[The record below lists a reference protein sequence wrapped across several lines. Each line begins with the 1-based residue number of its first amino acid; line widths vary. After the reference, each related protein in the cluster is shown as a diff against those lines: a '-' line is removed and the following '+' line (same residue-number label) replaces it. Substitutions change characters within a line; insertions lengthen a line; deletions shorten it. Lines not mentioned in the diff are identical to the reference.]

1 MGMAACQRFRLISPF
16 ADPTTITAWSVIGSM
31 LSSQPELEEL
41 RRRIDVIDNNLL
53 ELLVDRLEVVGQ
65 VAALKADGNAA
76 IYVPSR
82 EAAIIRRLVA
92 RCGDG
97 LPVGTMVRIWRE
109 LLGAGVRREGPF
121 AVGAYVP
128 PDSAGVWD
136 ISRDHFGSQMPM
148 TMFQTTSQVIRA
160 VTDRRV
166 AVGVLPMPQGGDTDP
181 WWVHLLSSDADA
193 PRVIARLPFGP
204 RGNARFDGDALVIG
218 FGSQAASGGGDR
230 TLLATE
236 NAVDISHS
244 RYAGA
249 IAATGLNG
257 VLVAS
262 CVQGGST
269 YTLTEIEGFV
279 PLTDARVAQLRERLG
294 GDLYRL
300 LAVGSYAVPLPT
312 AAGSAPAHAAA
323 VYGTRG

>member
-1 MGMAACQRFRLISPF
+1 
-16 ADPTTITAWSVIGSM
+16 M
-31 LSSQPELEEL
+31 LSSQSELEEL

-53 ELLVDRLEVVGQ
+53 ELLVDRLEVVEQ

-109 LLGAGVRREGPF
+109 LLGAGVRHEGPF

-128 PDSAGVWD
+128 PDSPGVWD

-148 TMFQTTSQVIRA
+148 TVFQTTSQVIRA

-166 AVGVLPMPQGGDTDP
+166 AVGVLPMPQDGDAEP
-181 WWVHLLSSDADA
+181 WWVHLLSPDADI
-193 PRVIARLPFGP
+193 PRVVARLPFGP

-218 FGSQAASGGGDR
+218 YGSQAPSGSDC

-244 RYAGA
+244 RFSSVFTAVGLSCRL
-249 IAATGLNG
+249 IAFHAL
-257 VLVAS
+257 
-262 CVQGGST
+262 GGST
-269 YTLTEIEGFV
+269 YTLIETDGFV
-279 PLTDARVAQLRERLG
+279 PLADPRIVQLRERLG
-294 GDLYRL
+294 GDLHRL
-300 LAVGSYAVPLPT
+300 LAIGSYALPLPE
-312 AAGSAPAHAAA
+312 AAGFAPAHAAA
-323 VYGTRG
+323 VYGARG

>member
-1 MGMAACQRFRLISPF
+1 LISVI
-16 ADPTTITAWSVIGSM
+16 ADPTNIAAWSAIGSM
-31 LSSQPELEEL
+31 LSNQSELEEL

-65 VAALKADGNAA
+65 VAALKADGKAA

-92 RCGDG
+92 RCGDD

-128 PDSAGVWD
+128 PDSPGVWD

-148 TMFQTTSQVIRA
+148 TLFQTTSQVIRA

-166 AVGVLPMPQGGDTDP
+166 AVGVLPIPQEGDADP
-181 WWVHLLSSDADA
+181 WWVHLLSPDADA

-218 FGSQAASGGGDR
+218 FGPQAASGGADR

-244 RYAGA
+244 RFVTALTAAGL
-249 IAATGLNG
+249 T
-257 VLVAS
+257 
-262 CVQGGST
+262 C
-269 YTLTEIEGFV
+269 TLLTSYPVSSNTLIEVDGFV
-279 PLTDARVAQLRERLG
+279 TLADPRIVQLRERLG

-300 LAVGSYAVPLPT
+300 LAIGSYAVPLPE
-312 AAGSAPAHAAA
+312 AAGSTSAHAAA